1 MPRPA
6 SSVLTSAEFSAV
18 ADRLA
23 ASGAGARRPDDPA
36 AAFRL
41 VRDGRVV
48 SAGDVPA
55 VPALAPGAP
64 VVSGEPAAY
73 RLTQWTDSAG
83 DWQAVNDRFEIDI
96 HGATSMTHVDAT
108 DHFSW
113 SGNQLAGSR
122 TTTLLDLA
130 SRGAVGRGVLID
142 VPGFLGR
149 PLDGQV
155 VTLDDVRNALQSAGV
170 TPRAGDA
177 LYFSFGRVTSAR
189 ADSPLGAE
197 PTSGLSIECAEWLAD
212 IGPSVV
218 ITDEGL
224 DSAPSEVEG
233 LAIPWHLL
241 LLTVLGIPLVDRA
254 MLAPLAAECRRSQ
267 RWEFLS
273 IIAPLPIPGASGS
286 PVNPLGVF

>member
-1 MPRPA
+1 MPRP
-6 SSVLTSAEFSAV
+6 SSILLTSAEFSDLAQKI
-18 ADRLA
+18 A
-23 ASGAGARRPDDPA
+23 ASGSGARRPEDAA

-41 VRDGRVV
+41 VSDGRVV

-55 VPALAPGAP
+55 LPALAPGVP
-64 VVSGEPAAY
+64 GVSGEPAAY

-83 DWQAVNDRFEIDI
+83 DWQAVNDRLEIDI
-96 HGATSMTHVDAT
+96 HGATSMTHIDAT

-113 SGNQLAGSR
+113 AGHELAGSR
-122 TTTLLDLA
+122 TTTSLDLA
-130 SRGAVGRGVLID
+130 SRGLTGRGVLID
-142 VPGFLGR
+142 VPAYLGR

-155 VTLDDVRNALQSAGV
+155 VTLDDVRGTLDSTGV

-177 LYFSFGRVTSAR
+177 LYFSFGRVTPAR
-189 ADSPLGAE
+189 ADVPLGSE

-212 IGPSVV
+212 TGPAVV
-218 ITDEGL
+218 VTDEGL
-224 DSAPSEVEG
+224 DSSPSEVEG
-233 LAIPWHLL
+233 LAVPWHLL

-273 IIAPLPIPGASGS
+273 VIAPLPIPGASGS
-286 PVNPLGVF
+286 PVNPLAVF